1 MPMSLGLAADKEC
14 MVELFSS
21 EDNSSS
27 EEELVKQVNTVET
40 SKGADAGLTV
50 GCQVVST
57 VDSLFLGSEGSQFAS
72 SGAPASSTSLQ
83 GGRFCKQLQ
92 QATDTDTHNSCCS
105 FAICNPSM

>member
-1 MPMSLGLAADKEC
+1 

-57 VDSLFLGSEGSQFAS
+57 VNSLFLGSEGSQFAS

-92 QATDTDTHNSCCS
+92 QAVRHFEEAANGTFGDLAPT
-105 FAICNPSM
+105 APKRLMAQ